1 MRQVNKGHGRL
12 EVREIRVS
20 SELAGY
26 LDWPYLQQVFEV
38 RRTWTQKGMTRQEIQ
53 YGITSLPPTIATPE
67 QVLRLKRGH
76 WGIENRLHYVKDVT
90 LREDARTLHCD
101 AGPDSTV
108 MLRNAALSTLRR
120 AGLHRIAASL
130 RHNSR
135 CPHAILTL
143 LGLSPG

>member
-20 SELAGY
+20 SELADY

-38 RRTWTQKGMTRQEIQ
+38 RRTWMRKGVTKQEMQ
-53 YGITSLPPTIATPE
+53 YGITSLPPTIASPG

-90 LREDARTLHCD
+90 LREDASTLHCD
-101 AGPDSTV
+101 AGPDIMA
-108 MLRNAALSTLRR
+108 MLRNAAVSTLRR
-120 AGLHRIAASL
+120 AGQHRIAASL

-135 CPHAILTL
+135 CPDAILAL